1 MKIGTLFGLAAL
13 GGFAY
18 AHNKRG
24 GQMNLDS
31 IKETARSLFGNVQE
45 RARSVFS
52 QGTNSAKMYEGDNAE
67 LRH

>member
-1 MKIGTLFGLAAL
+1 MKLGTLFGLAAL

-24 GQMNLDS
+24 GQMNLES
-31 IKETARSLFGNVQE
+31 MKETARSLFGQAKE
-45 RARSVFS
+45 RARTVFN